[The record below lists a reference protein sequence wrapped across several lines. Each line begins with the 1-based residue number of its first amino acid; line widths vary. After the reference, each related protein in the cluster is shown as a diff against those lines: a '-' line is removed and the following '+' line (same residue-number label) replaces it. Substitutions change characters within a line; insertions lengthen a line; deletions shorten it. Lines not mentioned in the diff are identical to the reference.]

1 MFNFKQNALSQTSKV
16 SRRDW
21 LTVLMMHAASVYN
34 PAGDIANFLAASW
47 QRRQYF
53 KHCRHAFSSN
63 VIRRWFAGVHF
74 VCVPF
79 CWIVFKSSSN
89 SVTPSIGSPTNSCT
103 KLQIL
108 KQKTNKIKKL
118 YIMVLNNFFF
128 QLIVK
133 LNFWPNM
140 DSVIG
145 IYVFYSKD
153 TISSNVLYNSILQG
167 HTA

>member
-1 MFNFKQNALSQTSKV
+1 MIRRIILLIRLVSNRIQTSRV
-16 SRRDW
+16 SSRDW

-47 QRRQYF
+47 QRMQYF

-79 CWIVFKSSSN
+79 CWIVFRSSSN

-103 KLQIL
+103 KLRRKNQTQHHKGTHRI
-108 KQKTNKIKKL
+108 T
-118 YIMVLNNFFF
+118 YFF
-128 QLIVK
+128 
-133 LNFWPNM
+133 NE
-140 DSVIG
+140 
-145 IYVFYSKD
+145 
-153 TISSNVLYNSILQG
+153 
-167 HTA
+167 